1 MKKTLMIASAAVAAL
16 LIGCGSGSSS
26 GTPVA
31 ENGASSSS
39 VSSTTSILYDYNTD
53 KSSLYLLPPVFVN
66 QYKEVQKS
74 LDNAK
79 DDEGKFYSL
88 LGSYIADLIKSS
100 TSLDTLPSYA
110 PRGDLSSHIVSVSNG
125 TIDYSDYILKADID
139 LNSEVNFE
147 DLKLLSSAILNAD
160 NSFQYDVNR
169 DGVVDTADVIYLLAR
184 LNSEI
189 KSFDFYTTNG
199 QKLNIPS
206 RDVGATRSFTYTG
219 SEIQIMVVAK
229 DINNV
234 SGFET
239 GLSDIDEAWYKQ
251 TGWVLQSAP
260 QRRGVTD
267 DWNFDTLGQES
278 IGEYL
283 NNNAFLIGWKTNIME
298 HSMNT
303 AIPFQSFNEE
313 PFASYIELLEQ
324 EVMLHFKDT
333 DMNHPPERSIQNPN
347 EIIDNTGAIYFHTY
361 DYAVG
366 IVNDSN
372 PNTYMQMQNLALSSA
387 YILGERSITIKHY
400 YYWSMEAYMSLEENR
415 LTGTIE
421 LTDTSDRIE
430 GSITGMRIGPDPKD
444 AIYEGSI
451 TENTFKLNNP
461 VAFGA
466 YLLTYTDECS
476 CQKVLDEAYVFEDET
491 PLHYELTVDKAKVT
505 LALLNKEGEPI
516 SGKDILIMA
525 TPCVSA
531 NIEDKSFNSIT
542 DADGKVIFEDVPIGK
557 YTVYVANKENSEIS
571 FCETYSGTLSPEV
584 LWDIHIAYNGRSTNY
599 TKDYKDIIIA
609 SINDDLNTWE
619 SVIEWGK
626 GEFPFPLPA
635 DDRNGVLLTDTSW
648 FSNYGENTMSY
659 YPDGYPANRPPYL
672 IKPGYCF
679 ITEELNG
686 LLINQGDTGIGC
698 MDTAYTPSW
707 DQIDT
712 SLHTEQEKAFLEYR
726 AFTIQDTGKWLNNA
740 GTSTLTV
747 RFTPAN

>member
-1 MKKTLMIASAAVAAL
+1 MKKVLTLSLAAMVAFI
-16 LIGCGSGSSS
+16 IGCGSGS
-26 GTPVA
+26 
-31 ENGASSSS
+31 ENSVVTGGDSSSS
-39 VSSTTSILYDYNTD
+39 SSSATALLYDYNTD
-53 KSSLYLLPPVFVN
+53 KSSAYLLSPSVVN
-66 QYKEVQKS
+66 QYEEVQKS

-79 DDEGKFYSL
+79 DNEGRFYSL
-88 LGSYIADLIKSS
+88 LGSYITDLIRSS
-100 TSLDTLPSYA
+100 IPADTIPSYA
-110 PRGDLSSHIVSVSNG
+110 PRGAINNLIVAVNNK
-125 TIDYSDYILKADID
+125 TVDYSDYILKADID
-139 LNSEVNFE
+139 FNSEVNFE
-147 DLKLLSSAILNAD
+147 DLKLLSSAILNGND
-160 NSFQYDVNR
+160 SFQYDVNR
-169 DGVVDTADVIYLLAR
+169 DGTVDTADIIYLFAR

-189 KSFDFYTTNG
+189 KFFDFYTTSG
-199 QKLNIPS
+199 EKLNIPS
-206 RDVGATRSFTYTG
+206 RSVDATHTFTYTG
-219 SEIQIMVVAK
+219 SETKIMVVAK

-239 GLSDIDEAWYKQ
+239 GLSDINEAWYKQ

-260 QRRGVTD
+260 QRSTVTD
-267 DWNFDTLGQES
+267 DWDFNTLGNES
-278 IGEYL
+278 IGQYL
-283 NNNAFLIGWKTNIME
+283 KDNAFLIGWKTSINE
-298 HSMNT
+298 HSMSN
-303 AIPFQSFNEE
+303 AIAFQSFKEE
-313 PFASYIELLEQ
+313 PFASYLELMEQ
-324 EVMLHFKDT
+324 EIMLHFKDT

-347 EIIDNTGAIYFHTY
+347 EIIDNSGAVYFHTY
-361 DYAVG
+361 DYSVG
-366 IVNDSN
+366 IVSDSN
-372 PNTYMQMQNLALSSA
+372 PNTYLQMQNLTLSSA
-387 YILGERSITIKHY
+387 YILGEKSITIKHY
-400 YYWSMEAYMSLEENR
+400 YYWSMQAYMSLEENR
-415 LTGTIE
+415 LSGTIE
-421 LTDTSDRIE
+421 LTDITDKIE
-430 GSITGMRIGPDPKD
+430 GTITGMRIGPDPKD

-451 TENTFKLNNP
+451 TDNTFKLNDLVP
-461 VAFGA
+461 FGA

-476 CQKVLDEAYVFEDET
+476 CQRVLDEAYVFEDPT
-491 PLHYELTVDKAKVT
+491 PLHYPLTVDKARVT
-505 LALLNKEGEPI
+505 LSLLDKEGEPI

-525 TPCVSA
+525 TACVDA
-531 NIEDKSFNSIT
+531 DFEEKSFDAIT
-542 DADGKVIFEDVPIGK
+542 DADGKVIFENVPIGK
-557 YTVYVANKENSEIS
+557 YTVYVDNRENKEIS
-571 FCETYSGTLSPEV
+571 FCETYSGTLSPEL

-609 SINDDLNTWE
+609 SISDDMNTWG

-635 DDRNGVLLTDTSW
+635 DDRNGILLTDTSW

-679 ITEELNG
+679 ITEELNE